1 VAVKNRADESTQ
13 PARAGTGPL
22 LCVSPLEAGKGI
34 DKLLTAVGLLSDDRP
49 ALRLEIVGAGPLAS
63 ALRQQA
69 GALGLED
76 RIRFRGPLP
85 PAEVRTALRR
95 CAMLVLPCPIEDS
108 YGRFGVSTLLVDAM
122 AAGTPVVTTDVVG
135 VPNMVRSDTTG
146 VLVAH
151 DDAAGLALGIAA
163 LLDDP
168 VRAAGIG
175 AAGRRLIARMHGR
188 DVLARY
194 GS

>member
-1 VAVKNRADESTQ
+1 M
-13 PARAGTGPL
+13 
-22 LCVSPLEAGKGI
+22 
-34 DKLLTAVGLLSDDRP
+34 LLTAVGLLSDDRP
-49 ALRLEIVGAGPLAS
+49 ALRLEIVGDGPLAS

-76 RIRFRGPLP
+76 RVRFRGALP
-85 PAEVRTALRR
+85 SSEVRTALRR
-95 CAMLVLPCPIEDS
+95 CAMLVLPCQLEDPRGR
-108 YGRFGVSTLLVDAM
+108 YGVANLLVDAM
-122 AAGTPVVTTDVVG
+122 ASGTPVVTTDGVG

-146 VLVAH
+146 VLVAR
-151 DDAAGLALGIAA
+151 DDPAGLAVGIAT

-175 AAGRRLIARMHGR
+175 AAGRRLIARLHGR
-188 DVLARY
+188 NTLPRS